1 MIEDIVNENID
12 QFRSFWLDLENKMK
26 YIDLFKRGITSGD
39 TLGLF
44 FIKDS
49 KAVLELTRYYKDF
62 KKIVIYDAKGTI
74 NLLKDYDSIDEFN
87 DPRVEYVYVGQDLP
101 MKFDKIIMNPPYNL
115 GNKITEAVLSTLSDD
130 GDCVCLQPLSQ
141 YKRKDLYRHVDSF
154 ELVDPSLFEDA
165 RIGSNL
171 AISGLSKRETNKYT
185 WNSLLFA
192 SLDQRYIE
200 FYKYNYLCGAKYK
213 LERKDSKQ
221 NKPFSWCNSD
231 LDFIDTGRC
240 ISLRNGYG
248 YHAKSAY
255 AYRWNVTKKDL
266 DNEWLHCLCYIH
278 FNSKKAKDNF
288 CKYAYNY
295 NENKYD
301 CLASR
306 VLCGANAVSTSNDY
320 FFVIPQIDWSNIH
333 INQKELWDKG
343 LYDEA
348 VLSEMGLKWNA
359 DKTVIIKDE

>member
-1 MIEDIVNENID
+1 MP
-12 QFRSFWLDLENKMK
+12 
-26 YIDLFKRGITSGD
+26 T
-39 TLGLF
+39 
-44 FIKDS
+44 
-49 KAVLELTRYYKDF
+49 
-62 KKIVIYDAKGTI
+62 
-74 NLLKDYDSIDEFN
+74 
-87 DPRVEYVYVGQDLP
+87 
-101 MKFDKIIMNPPYNL
+101 
-115 GNKITEAVLSTLSDD
+115 
-130 GDCVCLQPLSQ
+130 SQ
-141 YKRKDLYRHVDSF
+141 YRIKNLYRHVETF
-154 ELVDPSLFEDA
+154 NLANPKLFADA

-171 AISGLSKRETNKYT
+171 AIARLYKREIDNYN
-185 WNSLLFA
+185 WNNLLFD
-192 SLDQRYIE
+192 SLDKSILE
-200 FYKYNYLCGAKYK
+200 FYKYNYLHGPKYK

-231 LDFIDTGRC
+231 IDFIDTGRC

-255 AYRWNVTKKDL
+255 AYRWNVTKKEL

-278 FNSKKAKDNF
+278 FDSKQAKDNF

-306 VLCGANAVSTSNDY
+306 ALCGANAVSTSNDY
-320 FFVIPQIDWSNIH
+320 FFVIPQLDWGNIH

-348 VLSEMGLKWNA
+348 VLAEMNLAWND
-359 DKTVIIKDE
+359 DKTKIVQA